1 MRTGVG
7 MSRGLLV
14 VLALCVLAGCSKLS
28 FVRQDTSRGEFTRTS
43 PEVEL
48 RGSDREG
55 ALALQLALRE
65 GQDAL
70 RAGDLDAA
78 AKAAREA
85 LRRGE
90 RSPGAHTLAALVAD
104 RRGDART
111 AGTHYRRAVELA
123 PTQGG
128 MHNNFGTWLC
138 TNGREAESLQW
149 FESAASIPGYG
160 NAAGALANAGEC
172 AQRAG
177 MDEEAGRYL
186 EAALER
192 DPATPGALA
201 ALAEREY
208 RAGNHMRARAF
219 VQRRLDAAPA
229 DASTLLLASQI
240 ETSLGD
246 SRAAARYVRRMREEF
261 PGAVPDSI
269 KGNEEQP

>member
-1 MRTGVG
+1 

-14 VLALCVLAGCSKLS
+14 LLALCVLAGCSRLS
-28 FVRQDTSRGEFTRTS
+28 FVRQDVSRGEYTRTA

-48 RGSDREG
+48 RGSDRSG
-55 ALALQLALRE
+55 ALALQRALHE
-65 GQDAL
+65 GQEAL

-78 AKAAREA
+78 AKSAREA
-85 LRRGE
+85 LRHGE

-104 RRGDART
+104 RRGDAST

-138 TNGREAESLQW
+138 SNGREAESLQW
-149 FESAASIPGYG
+149 FETAASVPGYG

-177 MDEEAGRYL
+177 LGEEAGRYL
-186 EAALER
+186 EAALAR
-192 DPATPGALA
+192 DPETPGALSA
-201 ALAEREY
+201 MAEREY

-246 SRAAARYVRRMREEF
+246 NRAAARYVRRMREEF

-269 KGNEEQP
+269 KGNEYQP